1 MANLKGGDFQKQ
13 IRNALIRL
21 DSRGVKRYGTNS
33 RLTHSNSLYIK
44 REMYL
49 KDFSKFL
56 LEKGLSKGKLN
67 NYFTDEHINNFLNE
81 RLQNLN
87 PKTSLDYCS
96 GFNSMLQ
103 GLRQTHVD
111 IDRSA
116 KTTLREFVSDYRM
129 EFNEIKNQYET
140 GRAIR
145 DIKTFL
151 TNLEEIRESSSIIA
165 DLQLQTG
172 LRVAESLEVAKNF
185 NNYYQPQTSE
195 IMGVVGKGGQEY
207 YPKTISQELADKLNN
222 LEKVPS
228 YSTYYQNLKE
238 LGHKP
243 HNLRITF
250 AKKFYEKLKKEGYS
264 NQESLKKVSIEM
276 NHHREAI
283 TNYYLSRA

>member
-1 MANLKGGDFQKQ
+1 MANLKGSSFDKQ

-21 DSRGVKRYGTNS
+21 DARGTKRFNTNS
-33 RLTHSNSLYIK
+33 RLTHSNALYQK
-44 REMYL
+44 RTMYL
-49 KDFSKFL
+49 QDFAKFL
-56 LEKGLSKGKLN
+56 QEKSLNTGKLN

-172 LRVAESLEVAKNF
+172 LRVAESLEVAQNF
-185 NNYYQPQTSE
+185 NDYYQPLNSE
-195 IMGVVGKGGQEY
+195 ISGIIGKGGQMY
-207 YPKTISQELADKLNN
+207 QPKIISQELAEKLNS
-222 LEKVPS
+222 LRSVPS
-228 YSTYYQNLKE
+228 YGTYYKDLKKLE
-238 LGHKP
+238 IKP
-243 HNLRITF
+243 HNLRVSY
-250 AKKFYEKLKKEGYS
+250 AKNHYEELREKGYSYKEALKKTSE
-264 NQESLKKVSIEM
+264 QL
-276 NHHREAI
+276 NHHRESI
-283 TNYYLSRA
+283 TLYYLSRV